1 MFIITLKLF
10 EGEDFAT
17 ILRVLNLIIP
27 CTLSLIAP
35 SDAFIQEESHNFSLI
50 NMTVVR
56 IDLNKR
62 LDLCNSV
69 LGKAFAID
77 TFEHLDKLIT
87 INYALINLLIIL
99 LKFGEH
105 FVHFLFD
112 KCLKAFKRGSINQSN
127 QLLSHLRL
135 TV

>member
-1 MFIITLKLF
+1 
-10 EGEDFAT
+10 
-17 ILRVLNLIIP
+17 
-27 CTLSLIAP
+27 
-35 SDAFIQEESHNFSLI
+35 
-50 NMTVVR
+50 MTVVR

-127 QLLSHLRL
+127 QLQCHLRFA
-135 TV
+135 V